1 MGGEHLLA
9 LDAGTSGARCLILR
23 PGAGPVAVA
32 RREWCYQTPPEI
44 APFGKSFD
52 PEEFWSIL
60 SDVTRRA
67 LAESGLSGN
76 DIGAIGVT
84 SQRQGLV
91 VIDDAGRSLYAGP
104 NVDVRALAE
113 GLAIDG
119 RLAGRVYGST
129 GKLPSVMMAPARLQ
143 WLRRHE
149 EEAFERAAAVLAIAD
164 WVAYRLTG
172 EARAERSLAGE
183 CGLLN
188 ITTMARDEE
197 LLAELEVPLPLLPAL
212 VSAQDVAGEVS
223 SVAAQEMG
231 LAAGTPVV
239 IAGSDSQCGLAGLG
253 VAEPGEVGVIS
264 GWSCPVQQV
273 TAEPRLD
280 SARRTWA
287 GPHVLPDR
295 WVVESS
301 AGDTGGMWRWWCE
314 MLLGEEAG
322 ALDEGAAL
330 AAAAPAGGGGAV
342 ALLGPGIMNA
352 GAMGLHQ
359 GGILVTT
366 PLAMAG
372 LGRAEL
378 LRAAL
383 ENIAYAL
390 RGNLEQAEEVSGLA
404 AKRIALGGGFTRVPV
419 FAQILADVLARPI
432 ELARELDVSAR
443 GAALLAARAT
453 GASKEPLAL
462 ATERIEPEP
471 AAVETYRRQYDRWR
485 QLGEALDKTMEEG
498 S

>member
-9 LDAGTSGARCLILR
+9 LDAGTSGARCLVLR

-44 APFGKSFD
+44 APLGRSFD
-52 PEEFWSIL
+52 PKEFWSIL
-60 SDVTRRA
+60 CDVTHRA

-91 VIDDAGRSLYAGP
+91 VIDDVGRPLYAGP
-104 NVDVRALAE
+104 NLDARALAE

-119 RLAGRVYGST
+119 RLAERVYDST
-129 GKLPSVMMAPARLQ
+129 GKLPSVIMAPARLQ
-143 WLRRHE
+143 WLRSHDE
-149 EEAFERAAAVLAIAD
+149 AAFERAAAVLTIAD

-172 EARAERSLAGE
+172 EPRAERSLAGE

-188 ITTMARDEE
+188 ITTMTRDEE
-197 LLAELEVPLPLLPAL
+197 LLAELEVPSRLLPPL

-223 SVAAQEMG
+223 SVAAQEIG
-231 LAAGTPVV
+231 LMAGTPVV
-239 IAGSDSQCGLAGLG
+239 IAGSDTQCGLVGLG
-253 VAEPGEVGVIS
+253 AAEPGEVGVIS

-280 SARRTWA
+280 PARRTWS

-301 AGDTGGMWRWWCE
+301 AGDAGGMWRWWCE
-314 MLLGEEAG
+314 TLLGEEGG

-330 AAAAPAGGGGAV
+330 AAEAAPGGGGAV

-359 GGILVTT
+359 GGVLITT
-366 PLAMAG
+366 PLAMSA

-390 RGNLEQAEEVSGLA
+390 RANLEQAEEVSGLL
-404 AKRIALGGGFTRVPV
+404 AKRIALGGGFTRVPI
-419 FAQILADVLARPI
+419 FPQILADVLARPI
-432 ELARELDVSAR
+432 EVARELDVSAR

-453 GASKEPLAL
+453 GVSKEPLAL
-462 ATERIEPEP
+462 PTERLEPEP
-471 AAVETYRRQYDRWR
+471 AAVEIYRRQYERWR
-485 QLGEALDKTMEEG
+485 RLGEALDRTMQEG